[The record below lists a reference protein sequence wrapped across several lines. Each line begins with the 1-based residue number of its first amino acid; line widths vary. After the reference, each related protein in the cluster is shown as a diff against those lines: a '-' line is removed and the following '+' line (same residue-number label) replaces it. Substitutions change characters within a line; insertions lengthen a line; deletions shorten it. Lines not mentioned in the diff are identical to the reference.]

1 MVEIWNRVVTAKVV
15 RSRYTLKVTIL
26 LHVDE
31 LVMDGGTKK
40 DQ

>member
-15 RSRYTLKVTIL
+15 RSGFTLKVMVL

-31 LVMDGGTKK
+31 LVMDGGTKRG
-40 DQ
+40 Q